1 MTIYSR
7 YIYNPVVSLNETN
20 KQFCLTTLKVIKA
33 SRPLF
38 PLVLPSS
45 IITGI
50 NIAEKSWDLKTKIHN
65 FSKQYFSANKKNIRI
80 RHLKRSNKRQL
91 PFPKKK
97 RSRSKNLDKN
107 NFYIWPHVRD
117 ISLSGIAL
125 HTQIYKTFP
134 GKIIGNLEKTVGN
147 LTEIYRIY
155 SKTEYS
161 RNESEI
167 LKKEMLMLTT
177 NILLLFVIL
186 SGYEQVMLPVHL
198 LQVLTALLKAY
209 IATNNEEYLAV
220 YTQVLWMG
228 ISLLQINNFYEQF
241 LKETVN
247 ARKII

>member
-7 YIYNPVVSLNETN
+7 YIYNPVVNLNETN

-38 PLVLPSS
+38 PLVLPSG

-65 FSKQYFSANKKNIRI
+65 FSKQYFSANKRNIRV

-91 PFPKKK
+91 LVTKKK
-97 RSRSKNLDKN
+97 KIRSKNLDKN
-107 NFYIWPHVRD
+107 NFYLWPHVRN

-177 NILLLFVIL
+177 NILILFVIL

>member
-7 YIYNPVVSLNETN
+7 YIYNPVISLNETN

-38 PLVLPSS
+38 AVILPTS
-45 IITGI
+45 ITTTI
-50 NIAEKSWDLKTKIHN
+50 NITEKSWDLKTKIDN

-97 RSRSKNLDKN
+97 RSRSKSLYKN

-117 ISLSGIAL
+117 ISLSAIAL

-220 YTQVLWMG
+220 YTQVLWVG